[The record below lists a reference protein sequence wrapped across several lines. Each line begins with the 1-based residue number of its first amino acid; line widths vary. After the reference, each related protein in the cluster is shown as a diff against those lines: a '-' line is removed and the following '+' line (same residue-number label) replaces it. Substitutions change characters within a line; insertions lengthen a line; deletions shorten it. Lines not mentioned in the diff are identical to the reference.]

1 MPTVKVSMTV
11 HKNILL
17 LEDGEQ
23 GIVDYPSTS
32 IHYGQPAFNRGGK
45 IVVFNPQEGRFIQAR
60 NWNSTRI
67 QVKLDQKKVVYLPC

>member
-1 MPTVKVSMTV
+1 MPTLKVPITV

-32 IHYGQPAFNRGGK
+32 IHYGQPAFNRDGK
-45 IVVFNPQEGRFIQAR
+45 IVVFNPRDGKFQNVKR
-60 NWNSTRI
+60 WNGSDV
-67 QVKLDQKKVVYLPC
+67 QVKLDKKQTVNLSC